1 MAEAHSGMMMEED
14 ASLNNITM
22 PHNVLDKK
30 SLREQHPSLEVARDV
45 GDEDVLQDE
54 DDLIIEA
61 GYRARDEIIEAART
75 YGRRR
80 RMS

>member
-1 MAEAHSGMMMEED
+1 MAEAHSGTMREED
-14 ASLNNITM
+14 ASLNSITM

-30 SLREQHPSLEVARDV
+30 SLEEQHPSLEVARDV